1 MSEKINNK
9 EGSLLWKKLRNSI
22 FSSHIKEVLSKEK
35 LNPISLEL
43 INSYAQTWRWLYL
56 YDENRLV
63 LPDRAS
69 ETNIVLDYPTAI
81 KAIAELK
88 QDLVQKKEASP
99 LFAQERDQ
107 QLQAILGDIHQTFGD
122 ELLYPS
128 CEERAAHLLYFVIKN
143 HPFVDGNK
151 RIGSFLFLRYLRE
164 NDFDTSLINDGTLTM
179 LALHVASSQPSE
191 KDSMIKL
198 IVNLIAK
205 D

>member
-9 EGSLLWKKLRNSI
+9 EGSLLWKKLKNSV
-22 FSSHIKEVLSKEK
+22 FSSQIKEVLSKEK
-35 LNPISLEL
+35 LDQIS
-43 INSYAQTWRWLYL
+43 IDIISHYAQTWRLL
-56 YDENRLV
+56 SAYDENRLV
-63 LPDRAS
+63 LPPTMS
-69 ETNIVLDYPTAI
+69 ETNIVLDYKTAI
-81 KAIAELK
+81 HAIADLK
-88 QDLVQKKEASP
+88 KDLIQKNDASP

-179 LALHVASSQPSE
+179 LALHVASSHPSE

-198 IVNLIAK
+198 IVNLITK